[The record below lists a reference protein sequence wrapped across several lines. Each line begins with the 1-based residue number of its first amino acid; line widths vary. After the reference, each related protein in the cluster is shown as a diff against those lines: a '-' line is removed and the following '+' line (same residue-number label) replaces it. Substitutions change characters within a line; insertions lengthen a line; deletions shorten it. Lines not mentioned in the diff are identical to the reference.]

1 MKVLILSLMLAPIS
15 FITFAE
21 NNKASAYYVNR
32 SINNPQ
38 TDSVKLQIDGNNA
51 YYQKVVKVDS
61 NITESMIYGR
71 ALQFTASKNFQQNY
85 GYEQEGKLIFTTT
98 QDLNINIVYVG
109 DDSDVLEPYTVQFA
123 LTLDL
128 KNGSYRYT
136 IHNVLFYIP
145 EANGNR
151 RETLYDIYTK
161 ATNTESKRVAKN
173 AKKLIESFER
183 YIATLT
189 GELYEG
195 IEQKSLIYKSKF

>member
-1 MKVLILSLMLAPIS
+1 
-15 FITFAE
+15 
-21 NNKASAYYVNR
+21 
-32 SINNPQ
+32 
-38 TDSVKLQIDGNNA
+38 
-51 YYQKVVKVDS
+51 VDS

-85 GYEQEGKLIFTTT
+85 GYEEEGKLIFTTT
-98 QDLNINIVYVG
+98 QDLNINTVYVG
-109 DDSDVLEPYTVQFA
+109 DDSDLLEPYTVQFA

-145 EANGNR
+145 EGNGNK
-151 RETLYDIYTK
+151 RETLYDVYTK

-173 AKKLIESFER
+173 AKKLLESFER
-183 YIATLT
+183 YITTLT
-189 GELYEG
+189 GELYDG

>member
-1 MKVLILSLMLAPIS
+1 MKTLSLSFVPAFIFLITLAG
-15 FITFAE
+15 
-21 NNKASAYYVNR
+21 NNRASAYYVNN
-32 SINNPQ
+32 SIIEPQ
-38 TDSVKLQIDGNNA
+38 TDSVKLQVDGNNA

-85 GYEQEGKLIFTTT
+85 GYEEEGKLIFTTT
-98 QDLNINIVYVG
+98 QDLNINTVYVG
-109 DDSDVLEPYTVQFA
+109 DDNDVLDPYTVQFA

-151 RETLYDIYTK
+151 RETLYDVYMK

-183 YIATLT
+183 YITTLT
-189 GELYEG
+189 GELYDG

>member
-1 MKVLILSLMLAPIS
+1 MKVLILSSMLASLS
-15 FITFAE
+15 FIALASDE
-21 NNKASAYYVNR
+21 RVSAYYVNNL
-32 SINNPQ
+32 INNPQ
-38 TDSVKLQIDGNNA
+38 TDSVTLQVDGNNA

-85 GYEQEGKLIFTTT
+85 GYEEEGKLIFTTT
-98 QDLNINIVYVG
+98 QDLNINTVYVG
-109 DDSDVLEPYTVQFA
+109 DDNDVLEPYTVQFA

-145 EANGNR
+145 EGTGNK
-151 RETLYDIYTK
+151 RETLYDVYMK
-161 ATNTESKRVAKN
+161 ATNTDSKRIAKN
-173 AKKLIESFER
+173 AKKLLESFER
-183 YIATLT
+183 YINTLT
-189 GELYEG
+189 DELYNG